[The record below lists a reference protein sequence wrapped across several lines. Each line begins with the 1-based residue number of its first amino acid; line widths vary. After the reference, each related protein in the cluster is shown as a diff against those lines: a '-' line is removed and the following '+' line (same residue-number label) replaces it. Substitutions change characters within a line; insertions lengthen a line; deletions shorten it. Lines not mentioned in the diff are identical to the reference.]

1 MDDADVDLWS
11 EVRRLRCDV
20 ADRVAALEPR
30 SWDSASWC
38 EGWRVRDVLGHLVHL
53 AEANRRTMTLD
64 LIRNGIVPDRATS
77 RVARTLGDEPVPE
90 LADRLRAA
98 AGGRYHLL
106 GSPSKVVLG
115 EVLVHGSD
123 ALRPL
128 GLTTAATP
136 QDAGLV
142 LDYYRRVAGLAF
154 HASPLRGVR
163 LVATDL
169 DWQRGEGG
177 EVTGTAMD
185 LLLLI
190 ANRWAVLPFLR
201 GPGMARLAA

>member
-1 MDDADVDLWS
+1 
-11 EVRRLRCDV
+11 
-20 ADRVAALEPR
+20 
-30 SWDSASWC
+30 
-38 EGWRVRDVLGHLVHL
+38 
-53 AEANRRTMTLD
+53 MTLD

-77 RVARTLGDEPVPE
+77 RIARRLGGEPVPE

-98 AGGRYHLL
+98 AGGRYHIL
-106 GSPSKVVLG
+106 GSPAAVVLG

-128 GLTTAATP
+128 GFTTGATP
-136 QDAGLV
+136 QDAALV

-154 HASPLRGVR
+154 HAPTLRGVR

-169 DWQRGEGG
+169 EWQRGEGP
-177 EVTGTAMD
+177 EVMGTALD

-190 ANRWAVLPFLR
+190 ANRRPILQFLS
-201 GPGMARLAA
+201 GPGIARLAA